1 MVERRQINLEEL
13 GILYQLIGE
22 GVWQLQ
28 NLEDALHSCITVKR
42 DLKTRGSV
50 SSQEA
55 MLLLEKNRAQVLG
68 KSVKYAKEA
77 GIFNQKLQDRLE
89 KFKEERNWLIHRS
102 VHEKREDLY
111 VDKTR
116 FSLMERIKRFSN
128 EALQLQKL
136 VAQELE
142 DFVLSQGIS
151 KEYVYQK
158 ALEKL
163 KALKGI

>member
-1 MVERRQINLEEL
+1 
-13 GILYQLIGE
+13 
-22 GVWQLQ
+22 
-28 NLEDALHSCITVKR
+28 
-42 DLKTRGSV
+42 
-50 SSQEA
+50 
-55 MLLLEKNRAQVLG
+55 
-68 KSVKYAKEA
+68 
-77 GIFNQKLQDRLE
+77 
-89 KFKEERNWLIHRS
+89 
-102 VHEKREDLY
+102 
-111 VDKTR
+111 
-116 FSLMERIKRFSN
+116 MERIKRFSN